1 MRVPRIATPFIY
13 ATAYSARRRFHE
25 SAPMDLPYLLFLFAL
40 LALTLVFLRVC
51 DRLSPRK

>member
-1 MRVPRIATPFIY
+1 
-13 ATAYSARRRFHE
+13 
-25 SAPMDLPYLLFLFAL
+25 MDLPYLLFLFAL